1 MLDIRIIS
9 QLAMIITIT
18 ALKGGVGKT
27 TTSIHLAAYLQ
38 ENAPTLLIDADRNR
52 SALVWSREDK
62 LPFTVASQAGA
73 TAIIGKYTHI
83 ITDTQARPEKDEL
96 QDLVASSDLLIVP
109 TTPNHLDI
117 DTTIKSVELLESLGA
132 KYKVLLTQVDS
143 RTKTGRN
150 AKQILDEAKVPMFKT
165 DIPLLVAFERSSSR
179 GVIIRDYSDPRAQF
193 GWIKY
198 QAVGKEILG

>member
-1 MLDIRIIS
+1 
-9 QLAMIITIT
+9 MIITIT

-27 TTSIHLAAYLQ
+27 TTSIHIAAYLQ
-38 ENAPTLLIDADRNR
+38 EKAPTLLIDADRNR

-73 TAIIGKYTHI
+73 TAIISKYTHI
-83 ITDTQARPEKDEL
+83 ITDTQARPEQDEL
-96 QDLVASSDLLIVP
+96 KDLVASSDLLIVP

-117 DTTIKSVELLESLGA
+117 DTTIKTTELLETWGA

-143 RTKTGRN
+143 RTKTGRE
-150 AKQILDEAKVPMFKT
+150 AKILLEEAKVPLFKT
-165 DIPLLVAFERSSSR
+165 EIPLLVAFERSSSR
-179 GVIIRDYSDPRAQF
+179 GIIIKDCADPRAQF
-193 GWIKY
+193 GWSKY

>member
-73 TAIIGKYTHI
+73 TAIIGKYIHI

-150 AKQILDEAKVPMFKT
+150 AKQILEEAKVPMFQT

-193 GWIKY
+193 GWTKY

>member
-1 MLDIRIIS
+1 
-9 QLAMIITIT
+9 MIITIT

-150 AKQILDEAKVPMFKT
+150 AKQILEEAKVPMFKT
-165 DIPLLVAFERSSSR
+165 EIPLLVAFERSSSR
-179 GVIIRDYSDPRAQF
+179 GVIVRDCSDPRAQF
-193 GWIKY
+193 GWTKY
-198 QAVGKEILG
+198 QAVGKEVLG

>member
-1 MLDIRIIS
+1 
-9 QLAMIITIT
+9 MIITIT

-73 TAIIGKYTHI
+73 TAIISKYTHI
-83 ITDTQARPEKDEL
+83 ITDTQARPEQDEL
-96 QDLVASSDLLIVP
+96 QDLVASSDLLIIP
-109 TTPNHLDI
+109 TTANHLDL
-117 DTTIKSVELLESLGA
+117 DTTIKTTELLEKWGA

-143 RTKTGRN
+143 RTKTGR
-150 AKQILDEAKVPMFKT
+150 AARGILEEAKLPLFEA
-165 DIPLLVAFERSSSR
+165 DIPLLVAFERSSSK
-179 GVIIRDYSDPRAQF
+179 GVIIRDCIDPRSHF
-193 GWIKY
+193 GWSKY
-198 QAVGKEILG
+198 QAVGKEVLGQ

>member
-1 MLDIRIIS
+1 
-9 QLAMIITIT
+9 MIITIT

-73 TAIIGKYTHI
+73 TAVINQYTHI
-83 ITDTQARPEKDEL
+83 ITDTQARPEQDEL
-96 QDLVASSDLLIVP
+96 RDLAESSDLLIIP
-109 TTPNHLDI
+109 TTPNHLDL
-117 DTTIKSVELLESLGA
+117 DTTIKSVELLETWGA

-150 AKQILDEAKVPMFKT
+150 ARAILEEAKLPLFTT
-165 DIPLLVAFERSSSR
+165 DIPLLVAFERASST
-179 GVIIRDYSDPRAQF
+179 GVIVRDFSDPRAQF
-193 GWIKY
+193 GWSQY
-198 QAVGKEILG
+198 QAVGTEVLGR

>member
-1 MLDIRIIS
+1 
-9 QLAMIITIT
+9 MIITIT

-165 DIPLLVAFERSSSR
+165 EIPLLVAFERSSSR
-179 GVIIRDYSDPRAQF
+179 GVIVRDCSDPRAQF
-193 GWIKY
+193 GWTKY
-198 QAVGKEILG
+198 QAVGKEVLG

>member
-1 MLDIRIIS
+1 
-9 QLAMIITIT
+9 MIITIT

-38 ENAPTLLIDADRNR
+38 DNAPTLLIDADRNR

-96 QDLVASSDLLIVP
+96 QDLVASSDLLIIP

-143 RTKTGRN
+143 RTKTGR
-150 AKQILDEAKVPMFKT
+150 AARQILEEAKMPLFKT

-179 GVIIRDYSDPRAQF
+179 GVVIRDYNDPRAQF
-193 GWIKY
+193 GWSKY
-198 QAVGKEILG
+198 QAVGKEVLGS

>member
-1 MLDIRIIS
+1 
-9 QLAMIITIT
+9 MIITIT

-27 TTSIHLAAYLQ
+27 TTSIHIAAYLQ

-62 LPFTVASQAGA
+62 LPFTVSSQAGA
-73 TAIIGKYTHI
+73 TAVISKYTHI
-83 ITDTQARPEKDEL
+83 ITDTQARPEQDEL
-96 QDLVASSDLLIVP
+96 KDLVASSDLLIVP

-117 DTTIKSVELLESLGA
+117 DTTIKTTELLEGWGA

-143 RTKTGRN
+143 RTKTGR
-150 AKQILDEAKVPMFKT
+150 AARIILEEAKVPLFKT

-179 GVIIRDYSDPRAQF
+179 GVVIKDCSDPRAQF
-193 GWIKY
+193 GWSKY
-198 QAVGKEILG
+198 QSVGKEVLGA

>member
-1 MLDIRIIS
+1 
-9 QLAMIITIT
+9 MIITIT

-38 ENAPTLLIDADRNR
+38 ANAPTLLIDADRNR

-96 QDLVASSDLLIVP
+96 QDLVASSDLLIIP

-143 RTKTGRN
+143 RTKTGR
-150 AKQILDEAKVPMFKT
+150 AARQILEEAKMPLFKT

-179 GVIIRDYSDPRAQF
+179 GVIIRDYNDPRAQF
-193 GWIKY
+193 GWSKY
-198 QAVGKEILG
+198 QAVGKEVLGA